1 LRLGF
6 VEKKRIEDLSFNEI
20 KQSLPQNI
28 LIGYLIAPCLTLHT
42 NKRQAGFK
50 LLHVVDY
57 VLALVEANDPFID
70 LMLITKIKKDNK
82 CLTLLGHSLYA
93 FFLYPC
99 NNIVHCK
106 IQDTLFAIFQRKNVI
121 LKRFLMTKFRLLEW
135 IMLELKNSKT
145 NSKFANH
152 GHLIEIAN
160 SINENN
166 YEILNSLEQ
175 ILVKSGK
182 DKSVIVN
189 WREFEKTAL
198 AKLNQDR
205 VQKFIIPKRPTNI
218 ISYY

>member
-1 LRLGF
+1 
-6 VEKKRIEDLSFNEI
+6 
-20 KQSLPQNI
+20 
-28 LIGYLIAPCLTLHT
+28 
-42 NKRQAGFK
+42 
-50 LLHVVDY
+50 
-57 VLALVEANDPFID
+57 
-70 LMLITKIKKDNK
+70 
-82 CLTLLGHSLYA
+82 LTLLGHSLYA